1 MSPMLN
7 PAANG
12 IYCSPAE
19 PGFQSELGQAAG
31 TGCFDIDL
39 RRLRGKRGLLSAL
52 ARALRFPET
61 YGVNWDALADC
72 LQDLC
77 WLPPEQTGVVL
88 HLRGY
93 HLFKSRVPQ
102 DAATLEAILAETAQF
117 WQARSRLFVVF
128 TEGAGAPWPR
138 AS

>member
-72 LQDLC
+72 LQDLS
-77 WLPPEQTGVVL
+77 WRSEPGGMVL
-88 HLRGY
+88 LRGVDV
-93 HLFKSRVPQ
+93 F
-102 DAATLEAILAETAQF
+102 AAASPDDHILLREILEATALH
-117 WQARSRLFVVF
+117 WRGRKRLFVVLA
-128 TEGAGAPWPR
+128 EDAAGWPMWPP
-138 AS
+138 S